1 MPSRIIGIVN
11 EKGGCGKTTTA
22 VNLAAL
28 LALAG
33 TKRGNSV
40 LLIDMDP
47 QGSAAK
53 CVGKVANFPE
63 KGSLAE
69 VLRASPP
76 GRIPLDEY
84 IHRSEWDGHLD
95 FIPTHHDSMA
105 SAHRLMLE
113 NNLNPAQI
121 LDRVLKP
128 IADRYQYII
137 IDSGPSVG
145 ILFWNVLL
153 ACNFAIV
160 PTIPDYINIEGLPR
174 TFEAMERI
182 KNEFGRKPELIGILP
197 TVYRTG
203 IDAHERSM
211 MALRN
216 HFGDMMLPSIPQ
228 NVDVQ
233 EAFGR
238 RVPVYFYNPRA
249 PAAEAYGKVTM
260 EVIKRVKEKAPA

>member
-1 MPSRIIGIVN
+1 MPSCIIGIVN

-28 LALAG
+28 LSLAG
-33 TKRGNSV
+33 VKRGRSV

-47 QGSAAK
+47 QGSAVK

-76 GRIPLDEY
+76 GRIPLVEY
-84 IHRSEWDGHLD
+84 IQRSEWEGHLD
-95 FIPTHHDSMA
+95 FVPTHHDSMA
-105 SAHRLMLE
+105 SVQRLMLE

-121 LDRVLKP
+121 LDKILKP
-128 IADRYQYII
+128 IAERYQYII

-153 ACNFAIV
+153 ASNYAIV
-160 PTIPDYINIEGLPR
+160 PTIPDYINMEGLPR

-182 KNEFGRKPELIGILP
+182 KNEFGRKPELIG
-197 TVYRTG
+197 
-203 IDAHERSM
+203 
-211 MALRN
+211 
-216 HFGDMMLPSIPQ
+216 MMLPPIPQ

-238 RVPVYFYNPRA
+238 RVPVHFYDPRA

-260 EVIKRVKEKAPA
+260 EVMRRVKEKVPA